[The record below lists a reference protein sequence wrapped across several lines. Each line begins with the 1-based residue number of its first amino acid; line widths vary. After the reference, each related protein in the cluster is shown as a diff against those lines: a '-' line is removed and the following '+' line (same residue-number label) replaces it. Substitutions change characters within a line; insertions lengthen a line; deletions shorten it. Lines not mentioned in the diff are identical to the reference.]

1 MKKFLALLTA
11 ALFVLGAV
19 GCSGGTS
26 SSAPS
31 SETASTPELTEV
43 LTVAA
48 SPAPHAE
55 ILEFVKSMLAE
66 KGIDLQI
73 SEFTDYV
80 IPNNVVFAGDIDA
93 NYFQHQPYLTQFNE
107 ENNTDLISVAAIHFE
122 PMGIYPGKTATL
134 EELAE
139 GAVIGVPNDVTNEAR
154 ALSLLAAQGI
164 ITLREGA
171 GLTATKNDII
181 ENPKNVVIEEL
192 AAEQLPSLLAD
203 FDFAVINGNYAVP
216 AGIIDT
222 VLVTE
227 DAASEA
233 AQTFANI
240 VAVSPK
246 NADDPRIAAL
256 VEALTSEETAAFIK
270 EKYGAAVIPV
280 F

>member
-55 ILEFVKSMLAE
+55 ILEFVKPLLAE

>member
-1 MKKFLALLTA
+1 M
-11 ALFVLGAV
+11 
-19 GCSGGTS
+19 
-26 SSAPS
+26 
-31 SETASTPELTEV
+31 
-43 LTVAA
+43 
-48 SPAPHAE
+48 
-55 ILEFVKSMLAE
+55 
-66 KGIDLQI
+66 
-73 SEFTDYV
+73 
-80 IPNNVVFAGDIDA
+80 
-93 NYFQHQPYLTQFNE
+93 
-107 ENNTDLISVAAIHFE
+107 
-122 PMGIYPGKTATL
+122 
-134 EELAE
+134 
-139 GAVIGVPNDVTNEAR
+139 
-154 ALSLLAAQGI
+154 
-164 ITLREGA
+164 
-171 GLTATKNDII
+171 
-181 ENPKNVVIEEL
+181 IEEL

>member
-55 ILEFVKSMLAE
+55 ILEFVKPLLAE

-192 AAEQLPSLLAD
+192 AAEQLPYLLAD

>member
-55 ILEFVKSMLAE
+55 ILEFVKPLLAE

-246 NADDPRIAAL
+246 NADDPRSAAL